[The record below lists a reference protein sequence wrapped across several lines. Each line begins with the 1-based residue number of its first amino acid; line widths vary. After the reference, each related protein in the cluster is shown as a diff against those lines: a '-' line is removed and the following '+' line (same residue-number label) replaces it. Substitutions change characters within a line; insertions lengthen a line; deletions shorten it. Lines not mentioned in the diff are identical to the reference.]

1 MMLPPLRRGL
11 PLIAFVAALLAGSMS
26 MIRFVPRDAGPLP
39 PLPKPPPFLFPLLLP
54 PPAPAAAPVPE
65 IDIQALRNRLSELLN
80 AIRERKSA
88 NDATSAELEALQKK
102 VDELRA
108 ELETLEA
115 RRTAMIAAPANA
127 PSADDTLE
135 TQVADD
141 RTQVAAGEEDLAAIK
156 AAPESKLANPQFRG
170 AISPFQK
177 LPAPVELNGNRIAPV
192 DRDFFRFPLIVLSS
206 SIVVTRKHPGET
218 IAEAQRPDSMFAKFL
233 ARVRK
238 EHCYISCLLNGD
250 SFEAFFAVREMAR
263 RAGLDVS
270 WEPAWTADGNV
281 AITRVRLVRKASV
294 KQKTVALPEIVR

>member
-1 MMLPPLRRGL
+1 MLLQILPRGA

-26 MIRFVPRDAGPLP
+26 MIRFVPPDGAPLP
-39 PLPKPPPFLFPLLLP
+39 SLPKPPPVLLPLLLP
-54 PPAPAAAPVPE
+54 PATPSPPVTE
-65 IDIQALRNRLSELLN
+65 IDIQALRDRL
-80 AIRERKSA
+80 
-88 NDATSAELEALQKK
+88 AELRNTIPGRKFSNDSTAAELDALQKK

-108 ELETLEA
+108 ELEALDA
-115 RRTAMIAAPANA
+115 RRAAMIAAPANV
-127 PSADDTLE
+127 PTGDDTLE
-135 TQVADD
+135 TQIADD
-141 RTQVAAGEEDLAAIK
+141 RAQVAAGEEDLASIQ
-156 AAPESKLANPQFRG
+156 AAPGSKLANPQFRG
-170 AISPFQK
+170 ASMPVWK

-192 DRDFFRFPLIVLSS
+192 DRDFFHFPLIVLSS
-206 SIVVTRKHPGET
+206 SMVVTRKHPGET

-281 AITRVRLVRKASV
+281 AITRVRLVRKASD